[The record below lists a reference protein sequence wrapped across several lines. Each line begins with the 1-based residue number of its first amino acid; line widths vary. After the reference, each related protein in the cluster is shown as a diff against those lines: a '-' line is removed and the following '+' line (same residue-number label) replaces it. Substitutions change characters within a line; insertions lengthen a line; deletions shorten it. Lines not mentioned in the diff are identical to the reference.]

1 MKKLIIILSLIT
13 LVLSLNKEENLE
25 IPKDS
30 IRFRV
35 IASSNSKLDQQ
46 LKRKVVTNLT
56 KGINNIEK
64 AQTIEES
71 RQIINKELPNFETII
86 KETLQDNNYQINYGK
101 NYFPKKQYQKK
112 EYPAGEYESVV
123 VTIGKGEGDNFW
135 CVLFPPLC
143 FNDEEPKEYKS
154 FIKEFITKYF

>member
-1 MKKLIIILSLIT
+1 MKKLIIILAIIT
-13 LVLSLNKEENLE
+13 LVLSLNKEENIE

-71 RQIINKELPNFETII
+71 RELITKELPNFETII
-86 KETLQDNNYQINYGK
+86 KETLQDNNYQIDYGK

-123 VTIGKGEGDNFW
+123 VTIGKGKGDNFW

-154 FIKEFITKYF
+154 IIKELITKYF